1 MTAERLLVWAAA
13 LVATAVFSL
22 AYGANATIEG
32 RLLLAALGV
41 VVALPLA
48 VVFVGWLSAVRG
60 GERGWS

>member
-1 MTAERLLVWAAA
+1 MNAERLLVWAAA
-13 LVATAVFSL
+13 VAAAVVFWVAPL
-22 AYGANATIEG
+22 ADTTGS
-32 RLLLAALGV
+32 RLTLAALGV